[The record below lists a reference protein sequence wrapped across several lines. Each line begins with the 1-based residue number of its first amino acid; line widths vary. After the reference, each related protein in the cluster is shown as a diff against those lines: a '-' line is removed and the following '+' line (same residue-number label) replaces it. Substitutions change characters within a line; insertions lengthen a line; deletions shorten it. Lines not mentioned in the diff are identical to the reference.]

1 MILVIDGHSYLYEM
15 ESLCDI
21 FFPYEKEVIAA
32 RKKLATAGFSPKSA
46 LVILKGTDRPLDGWE
61 HDFFRRSIAP
71 AGVFWSLTA
80 ACFLGWR

>member
-1 MILVIDGHSYLYEM
+1 M
-15 ESLCDI
+15 EAAVCSLLPLAVCRWPGV
-21 FFPYEKEVIAA
+21 FFPYEKEIIAA
-32 RKKLATAGFSPKSA
+32 RKKLATARSSPKSA
-46 LVILKGTDRPLDGWE
+46 LVILKGTGRPLDGWE